1 MSSRRMGRIR
11 PLLLAPI
18 LAVVLAACGEA
29 IGPKYPDPD
38 ETTEPPPD
46 TAKPVVG

>member
-18 LAVVLAACGEA
+18 LAVALAACGEA
-29 IGPKYPDPD
+29 VGPKYPDPKD
-38 ETTEPPPD
+38 PNQPRSD
-46 TAKPVVG
+46 SSGPVVD